1 MRVLSLLTGLCF
13 AIAVAIATSGAAL
26 SEENKS
32 SGTAVAPAQ
41 GQAVAPTTSGKPAG
55 PVGPGKVTGGTTVAP
70 LTQQECTNLGGTVLG
85 TVKIVSACLS
95 GQACQ
100 TTGEDGKVHAV
111 CISKQ

>member
-13 AIAVAIATSGAAL
+13 AIAVAIATSGSAL

-70 LTQQECTNLGGTVLG
+70 LTEAECIGLGGKPAVNVSQCASGSNCIRADEHGVLH
-85 TVKIVSACLS
+85 SS
-95 GQACQ
+95 
-100 TTGEDGKVHAV
+100 
-111 CISKQ
+111 CITKKD